1 MRRWYNV
8 SDGGVVWS
16 DTGVVWSLT
25 VIDGVIEYDTI
36 LVKPLQTLS

>member
-1 MRRWYNV
+1 MRRGYNV
-8 SDGGVVWS
+8 SGGGVVRS

-36 LVKPLQTLS
+36 LVKPLQTLL